1 AAADGSRRLD
11 DPNDHVVAEIAAA
24 LEMGVRVIPTLI
36 DGVAMPESASLP
48 RRIADL
54 SRRNAAELSSI
65 TWHSDLETLVEAL
78 RRLLPPSDAPP
89 PPARP
94 ERAAGDRP
102 RARRFPA
109 WAAVAAV
116 LAVLLA
122 VVAAVAFQG
131 ASQGDQKREQDPGL
145 AQERLAVEPEAG
157 PPGTTI
163 DVFGGPCRPRPA
175 GWSSGEIYFGIADPR
190 AVDAIDDPDK
200 GEVTLDPGAPWR
212 GQLTVPDDASTGP
225 YYVYANCWAESPDG
239 EFQRFGDYE
248 SVEFTVE

>member
-1 AAADGSRRLD
+1 
-11 DPNDHVVAEIAAA
+11 
-24 LEMGVRVIPTLI
+24 M
-36 DGVAMPESASLP
+36 P

-54 SRRNAAELSSI
+54 SRRNAVDLSSV
-65 TWHSDLETLVEAL
+65 TWRSDFETLVEAL

-89 PPARP
+89 PPAWP
-94 ERAAGDRP
+94 EGAVGHRP

-122 VVAAVAFQG
+122 VVAVVASRG
-131 ASQGDQKREQDPGL
+131 GSQRDQEQKQEPDL
-145 AQERLAVEPEAG
+145 AQERLAVEPGAG
-157 PPGTTI
+157 RPGTTI

-175 GWSSGEIYFGIADPR
+175 GWSSGRIFFGIADPR

-200 GEVTLDPGAPWR
+200 GEVPLDPGAPWR
-212 GQLTVPDDASTGP
+212 GQLTIPDDASTGP
-225 YYVYANCWAESPDG
+225 YFVYANCWAESPGG